1 MNSYSLQPVIEVR
14 DLHYRFDHEPAL
26 SGVNLKVLPGDFL
39 AIIGPNGGGK
49 TTLLRQILGLLK
61 PDKGEVRVFGNPP
74 GHAAGRI
81 GYVPQHGNTPP
92 GFPATVEEVV
102 LMGLAHGHRH
112 GPLFWRD
119 ERQKARDA
127 MRRAGV
133 SDLAQMR
140 IDELSGGQHQRV
152 LIARALITRPELLLL
167 DEPMSNIDPYG
178 RQCILETLTG
188 LGSETSIVMVSH
200 DLGITANAVTAVAA
214 VNRFLIFNRGQQ
226 LTTEMIELMYG
237 IHELGCPM
245 HELAHNLSDS
255 LTGLAHAQN
264 GDHQHQHQHHSE
276 TGTEAD
282 HDHGQPREP
291 HRS

>member
-1 MNSYSLQPVIEVR
+1 MNSRNAKPIIEIR
-14 DLHYRFDHEPAL
+14 DLHYRFDHEPTLAAI
-26 SGVNLKVLPGDFL
+26 NLDVLPGDFL

-49 TTLLRQILGLLK
+49 TTLLRHILGLIA
-61 PDKGEVRVFGNPP
+61 PDRGEVRVFGKPP
-74 GHAAGRI
+74 GHSASRI
-81 GYVPQHGNTPP
+81 GYVPQHGNTPT

-119 ERQKARDA
+119 ERRKAQDA

-133 SDLAQMR
+133 ADLARMR
-140 IDELSGGQHQRV
+140 MDELSGGQRQRV

-188 LGSETSIVMVSH
+188 LGGSTTIVMVSH
-200 DLGITANAVTAVAA
+200 DLGITANAVNAVAA

-226 LTTEMIELMYG
+226 LTNEMIELMYG
-237 IHELGCPM
+237 VHELGCPM
-245 HELAHNLSDS
+245 HELAHNLSDT
-255 LTGLAHAQN
+255 LKGLAQA
-264 GDHQHQHQHHSE
+264 QHQHDE
-276 TGTEAD
+276 
-282 HDHGQPREP
+282 HDHPAPRRPAEIEP
-291 HRS
+291 RQGPDNP